1 MQTVIDHHELVVVV
15 PIKPL
20 LLSNVLQLHVTELHP
35 WLQHLHH
42 LLMDPTRI
50 VYHEMRSGSEQS
62 HMVSQPLPHPLG
74 AQAPVQRRP
83 TVQIVVLRLGA
94 ENGGVQASGGLRQ
107 SLNPVGEVE
116 VPVTGAGG
124 GGGGG
129 EGEGDGDSDGDGDEE
144 EETTTSFWSRDTG
157 KEEEETRSLVAVGV
171 GVVIV
176 ATLEMQTRRSEVE
189 MVKRE
194 GRN

>member
-1 MQTVIDHHELVVVV
+1 MQTVIDNHELVMVV

-20 LLSNVLQLHVTELHP
+20 LVSNVLQRHVTKLHP

-42 LLMDPTRI
+42 LLIDPTRI

-62 HMVSQPLPHPLG
+62 HMVSPFPHPLG
-74 AQAPVQRRP
+74 AQAPVQRRS

-124 GGGGG
+124 GGGEGD
-129 EGEGDGDSDGDGDEE
+129 GEGDDDGDGDGDGDEE
-144 EETTTSFWSRDTG
+144 EETTTSFWSRDIG
-157 KEEEETRSLVAVGV
+157 KEEEETRSLVVVVG
-171 GVVIV
+171 V